1 MSKKLD
7 FTFVSDAAI
16 IAKIRRKDKS
26 RKPSSHAV
34 LHELFYKCL

>member
-26 RKPSSHAV
+26 GKLSIHAV
-34 LHELFYKCL
+34 LR

>member
-7 FTFVSDAAI
+7 FTFVSDTAI

-26 RKPSSHAV
+26 RKSSSHAV
-34 LHELFYKCL
+34 LR